1 MVHTAYN
8 MNLLIDSISNP
19 WTIIGF
25 SKEQDFFSQVRID
38 IAMNESSKLI
48 WHIDTFLKENNFN
61 ISDIEIIVVING
73 PGSFTWVRTT
83 VLIANTLA
91 FRTHIE
97 LTPLSYF
104 DLFSS
109 YPIIKQSSKR
119 DVFMKKSIASK
130 IEILS
135 NSECVEYILQN
146 NIKKIY
152 WDFDIFSKIA
162 IVKEESQ
169 SKNDIENVSEVDYK
183 NIIFWITFQNKKQ
196 IEPLYIK
203 KPNIS

>member
-1 MVHTAYN
+1 

-19 WTIIGF
+19 WTIICF
-25 SKEQDFFSQVRID
+25 SKEKNFFSQVRID

-48 WHIDTFLKENNFN
+48 WHINVFLKENHFN
-61 ISDIEIIVVING
+61 IWDINNIVVIHG

-83 VLIANTLA
+83 VLVANTFA
-91 FRTHIE
+91 FRTHIR

-104 DLFSS
+104 DLFDS

-119 DVFMKKSIASK
+119 DVFMKKSIEGE

-135 NSECVEYILQN
+135 NSECVEYIMQN

-152 WDFDIFSKIA
+152 WDFDISSKIA
-162 IVKEESQ
+162 IVQEDSQ

-183 NIIFWITFQNKKQ
+183 NVILWITFQNKKQ